1 MRNVYKASG
10 GLDVHKK
17 TVVACRM
24 RVGAHGKKVRETQTF
39 GTKTAALLSLSD
51 WLAEWPIEHVAL
63 ESTGEYWKP
72 IYNVLEGQFNL
83 MLVNLCLNRFP
94 IQRPSTTW
102 RRSKA

>member
-1 MRNVYKASG
+1 MRIVYKASG

-39 GTKTAALLSLSD
+39 GTTTAALLTLSD

-63 ESTGEYWKP
+63 ESTGE
-72 IYNVLEGQFNL
+72 
-83 MLVNLCLNRFP
+83 
-94 IQRPSTTW
+94 
-102 RRSKA
+102 